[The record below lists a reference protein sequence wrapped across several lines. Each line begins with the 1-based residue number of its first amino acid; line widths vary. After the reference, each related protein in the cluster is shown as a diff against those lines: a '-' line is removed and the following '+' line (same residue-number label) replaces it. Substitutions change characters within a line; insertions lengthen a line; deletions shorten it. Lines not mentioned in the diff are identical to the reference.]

1 MSQGQR
7 LHAWASCKWMAK
19 VDRDS
24 QMTEHY
30 WNKAVLDRLDRLGS
44 EITVQDGAQLFAP
57 GAYGEVFLIVRAGTV
72 RVEQTSPSGR
82 TVVLYRVGANDSCV
96 MTTSCMLSDI
106 PYSGFGYA
114 EGSVTALAIGRDRFK
129 ALLASDAEFRS
140 AVFMAFS
147 QRIVELSQVI
157 DDLLLNRMDQKLAQW
172 LVDKSAQSTVIHT
185 THQRIA
191 TELGSAREVM
201 SRILK
206 DFEHRGWLQLERGA
220 IHLSDRSSLHRLAT
234 SSV

>member
-1 MSQGQR
+1 VTLPTWSN
-7 LHAWASCKWMAK
+7 AI
-19 VDRDS
+19 
-24 QMTEHY
+24 
-30 WNKAVLDRLDRLGS
+30 LDRLGA
-44 EITVQDGAQLFAP
+44 EGTRLEVKDGAQLFAP
-57 GAYGEVFLIVRAGTV
+57 GAYGEVFLIVRSGIV

-82 TVVLYRVGANDSCV
+82 TVVLYRVGPNDSCV

-114 EGSVTALAIGRDRFK
+114 EGAVTALAIGRDRFT
-129 ALLASDAEFRS
+129 ALLARDAEFRG
-140 AVFMAFS
+140 AVFRAFS
-147 QRIVELSQVI
+147 QRIVELSKVI

-172 LVDKSAQSTVIHT
+172 LLDHSAAETDIHS

-206 DFEHRGWLQLERGA
+206 DFERRGWVQLERGA
-220 IHLSDRSSLHRLAT
+220 IHLRDRPALRSHARSG
-234 SSV
+234 SV